1 MIEAKE
7 VVMIEEPVKRI
18 TVKSA
23 GLTPAEVKEIVD
35 GAQKYLPPTDED
47 GDPIKESINDHGN

>member
-1 MIEAKE
+1 MPD
-7 VVMIEEPVKRI
+7 EPYKPI

-23 GLTPAEVKEIVD
+23 GLTPEEVKELVT

-47 GDPIKESINDHGN
+47 GEPIEPKE